1 MATLRFILLLLVA
14 HTVGAQESSD
24 TVGRGEQLYL
34 QYACYSCHG
43 YNGTGTPPLSREA
56 SGVRSNEQLFL
67 TYLRL
72 RADQKPV
79 NPSRSMPHYSVET
92 LSDQQALD
100 IYAYLVS
107 LNDETPELEEIPAF
121 MEIIEAAES
130 GENGES
136 ADE

>member
-1 MATLRFILLLLVA
+1 MATLRFILLLLLA
-14 HTVGAQESSD
+14 HTAGAQEASS
-24 TVGRGEQLYL
+24 TVESGEQLYL
-34 QYACYSCHG
+34 QFACYSCHG
-43 YNGTGTPPLSREA
+43 YNGTGTPPLSKEA
-56 SGVRSNEQLFL
+56 SGVLSSEQLFL

-79 NPSRSMPHYSVET
+79 NPSRSMPHYSVQT

-107 LNDETPELEEIPAF
+107 LDDETPELDDIPAF